1 MRRTLG
7 GVALLIT
14 AGCLP
19 LLAAC
24 TGHGTGAV
32 SVVPGAVTGSLLRV
46 GGPAPGAPVP
56 LPGQVVATSKAG
68 ARFTATVRGNGR
80 YRLTLSPGT
89 YQVTGHSPVV
99 YSNGAQMLCTAARPV
114 HITAGKTTS
123 GVDVIC
129 SIS

>member
-1 MRRTLG
+1 MSG
-7 GVALLIT
+7 IALLT
-14 AGCLP
+14 TGGCLL

-24 TGHGTGAV
+24 TGHGTVAGNA
-32 SVVPGAVTGSLLRV
+32 VPGAVSGSLLRV

-56 LPGQVVATSKAG
+56 LTGQVVATNSAG
-68 ARFTATVRGNGR
+68 TRFTATVGGNGR

-89 YQVTGHSPVV
+89 YQVTGHSPMV

>member
-1 MRRTLG
+1 MRRALG
-7 GVALLIT
+7 GIALLVG
-14 AGCLP
+14 AGCLT

-24 TGHGTGAV
+24 TGHGTVAV
-32 SVVPGAVTGSLLRV
+32 TVVPGAVSGSLLRV
-46 GGPAPGAPVP
+46 GGPSPGAAVP

-68 ARFTATVRGNGR
+68 PRFAATVGGDGR

-89 YQVTGHSPVV
+89 YQVTGHSPMV

-114 HITAGKTTS
+114 RITAGKTTS

>member
-1 MRRTLG
+1 MRRTPG
-7 GVALLIT
+7 GIALPIA

-32 SVVPGAVTGSLLRV
+32 NVAPGAVSGSLLRV

-56 LPGQVVATSKAG
+56 VPGQIVATSRAG
-68 ARFTATVRGNGR
+68 ARFTATVGGDGR

-89 YQVTGHSPVV
+89 YQVTGHSPMV

-114 HITAGKTTS
+114 HISAGKTTS
-123 GVDVIC
+123 GVNVIC